1 MEDWKQGKQQQADH
15 GISPSQPAKPPRFQ
29 AVIFDLDGVLIDSE
43 PLHAQAWEALFAD
56 LGLARTHGMIYR
68 DYLGIA
74 DRIFLRDF
82 LAKHP
87 RPESPAELHAR
98 KLQHLYRLIR
108 HHRPID
114 RHLPELIPALARRY
128 PLAIASSSRQE
139 VINVV
144 LEVAGLTQYFKVTV
158 GGDAVQHFK
167 PDPEVYLT
175 AARRLGLPPGNC
187 CAIEDSP
194 PGVTAAK
201 AAGLTVIGLTTGQTA
216 AQLRQADYIAHDFAD
231 VRRLLL

>member
-1 MEDWKQGKQQQADH
+1 MTSA
-15 GISPSQPAKPPRFQ
+15 SPSSVTDKHFA
-29 AVIFDLDGVLIDSE
+29 AIIFDMDGVLIDSE

-56 LGLARTHGMIYR
+56 LGLAPTHGMKYR
-68 DYLGIA
+68 DYIGIA
-74 DRIFLRDF
+74 DSVFLRDF

-87 RPESPAELHAR
+87 RPETPAELHYR

-108 HHRPID
+108 QHRPID
-114 RHLPELIPALARRY
+114 PQLPHLIPALAQRY
-128 PLAIASSSRQE
+128 PLAVASSSNQE

-144 LEVAGLTQYFKVTV
+144 LAVAGLTQYFQVTV
-158 GGDAVQHFK
+158 GGDAVQHHK

-175 AARRLGLPPGNC
+175 AARNLGCPPGDC

-194 PGVTAAK
+194 TGIAAAK
-201 AAGLTVIGLTTGQTA
+201 AAGMTVIGLTTSQTA
-216 AQLRQADYIAHDFAD
+216 AQLRQADHIAQNFAD